1 MKRNIIAAL
10 ILSAMMVTLLTGCA
24 CNHKWNSATCT
35 EPKTCAKCGETEG
48 IPLGHVWTEAT
59 STMPATCLVCREMQA
74 LPLPA
79 SGQVFIG
86 ADLYCES
93 YLTITCSSNESCY
106 IKLKDEGKND
116 VFSFF
121 VRSGDTVEVPVPA
134 ETLYAYFSYG
144 KDWYGPEY
152 VFGPGTSYGMDD
164 EPLDLYNYEYT
175 YTLQPVTD
183 GNFSE
188 TPIDADDF

>member
-1 MKRNIIAAL
+1 MKRNI
-10 ILSAMMVTLLTGCA
+10 LSVLFLSVMLATLLTGCA
-24 CNHKWNSATCT
+24 CNHEWRNATCT

-48 IPLGHVWTEAT
+48 APLGHAWTEAT
-59 STMPATCLVCREMQA
+59 STTPATCLVCYEMQA

-86 ADLYCES
+86 ADKNCDS
-93 YLTITCSSNESCY
+93 YLTISCSSSKSCY
-106 IKLKDEGKND
+106 IKLKDESKND

-121 VRSGDTVEVPVPA
+121 VRAGDSVEVPVPA

-144 KDWYGPEY
+144 TDWYGPEY
-152 VFGPGTSYGMDD
+152 LFGARTIYSMDD
-164 EPLDLYNYEYT
+164 EPLDFYNYTYEYT
-175 YTLQPVTD
+175 LEPVVD